1 VLGASIGNVATLLT
15 VDFVKLVLLAILI
28 AAPIGWVAMNKWL
41 NDYAYRVQISWWM
54 IGLAGMAV
62 IAISIITVSFQAIK
76 AALSNPVK
84 SLRSE

>member
-1 VLGASIGNVATLLT
+1 
-15 VDFVKLVLLAILI
+15 LI

-62 IAISIITVSFQAIK
+62 TVISIITVSFQAIK